1 MLVPWHPHR
10 WAVWFPSLGAWGH
23 ACPGASPPPLG
34 VLWGIS
40 MPVGEQNPLWHQEAW
55 WSEVSCDCALA
66 HNSPPNT
73 STWYFAA
80 SLGFGWLSLGL
91 PYVLVIGSSQCPSRM
106 PSFSNLKDKKRLW
119 GFLLNILSLSQIL
132 SIPLRTCAFWNP
144 GTEEITFCLFASL
157 VFFHWEQTNNGIFAW
172 KSERVK
178 YGNSRSNICKPFRIL
193 PCYRQTVC
201 FTVKRNNL
209 SEVICGTGIV
219 IRCSVCRY
227 CAKGIG
233 FCLLDVP
240 WIPVS

>member
-1 MLVPWHPHR
+1 MASSQMGCLVSITGCLGSCLSWC
-10 WAVWFPSLGAWGH
+10 FTSTSGGSLGHLH
-23 ACPGASPPPLG
+23 ASWWAESTLTPGSLMERILLWLCLSPQL
-34 VLWGIS
+34 S
-40 MPVGEQNPLWHQEAW
+40 
-55 WSEVSCDCALA
+55 
-66 HNSPPNT
+66 PNT

-201 FTVKRNNL
+201 FTEKRNNL

-233 FCLLDVP
+233 FC
-240 WIPVS
+240 